1 MKTLIIILFV
11 TLTSIINA
19 QKLEFV
25 GQHSRTE
32 GDKKF
37 IKETSLFQWDVKK
50 EQIVFLTENGFQILY
65 KIKGIKSDDSSE
77 QFVSIYFL
85 TTCGQLVS
93 LYYED
98 GTTTCM
104 IVIGAKTYSGE
115 IVSFE

>member
-1 MKTLIIILFV
+1 MNLPFQGPYQSVSIL
-11 TLTSIINA
+11 
-19 QKLEFV
+19 Q
-25 GQHSRTE
+25 
-32 GDKKF
+32 DKSKF
-37 IKETSLFQWDVKK
+37 RQ
-50 EQIVFLTENGFQILY
+50 FLTENGFQILY